1 MIQLTPHMRT
11 YIAIDSV
18 DFRCQIDGL
27 GYLARTVFQEDPKS
41 GCVFV
46 FKNKS
51 ATALKILFYDSR
63 AFWLCHM
70 RLSSG
75 KLRWWPGSA
84 DSGTRGHM
92 IDAHE
97 LMVLIWNGDPRGVF
111 AKPWRQ
117 LDQTTW
123 RKPDERQEE
132 KREND
137 PRS

>member
-1 MIQLTPHMRT
+1 MIQVTPHMRT
-11 YIAIDSV
+11 YIAIEPV

-27 GYLARTVFQEDPKS
+27 SYISKTIFQEDPKS

-46 FKNKS
+46 FKNRS
-51 ATALKILFYDSR
+51 ETALKLLFYDQH

-75 KLRWWPGSA
+75 KIKWWPKGDGLSQGRA
-84 DSGTRGHM
+84 

-111 AKPWRQ
+111 QRPWRQ
-117 LDQTTW
+117 LDIAKWQGDG
-123 RKPDERQEE
+123 KEE
-132 KREND
+132 KG
-137 PRS
+137 PHS